1 MGEKTNKKAH
11 KTTKRKKNENV
22 KCKNK
27 SKFKILINYNEYI
40 NNTNITATKHF
51 FIWNNQK

>member
-11 KTTKRKKNENV
+11 KTTKKKKNENV

-27 SKFKILINYNEYI
+27 SKFKIIIKWYI
-40 NNTNITATKHF
+40 NK
-51 FIWNNQK
+51 